1 MFGRLIVVGVCFWLA
16 LASCAEQGPAEEQ
29 ASATGELGYFS
40 GRPPPSWT
48 LSAEELADIRG
59 RLEGLGAASEPEA
72 FPRFG
77 PVSYRVGDFVGVSG
91 LPDEIHVQDGIVET
105 RTGSTYAYF
114 TDDKQLEAFLK
125 SSATRAGAYALLK
138 LDDAP

>member
-1 MFGRLIVVGVCFWLA
+1 MFGRLMVVGVCFGLA
-16 LASCAEQGPAEEQ
+16 LVSCAREGPAADQ

-48 LSAEELADIRG
+48 LSAEELEGIRG
-59 RLEGLGAASEPEA
+59 RLEGLVAAAKPAE

-77 PVSYRVGDFVGVSG
+77 PVSYRVGEFVGVSG
-91 LPDEIHVQDGIVET
+91 LPDELHVQDGIVET

-114 TDDKQLEAFLK
+114 SDDKQLEAFLR
-125 SSATRAGAYALLK
+125 SSATRAGAYGLLG